1 MVIEN
6 LYSSTTTYTHQR
18 SSRSGTMMSMPACA
32 DYKKA
37 LDKFFAIA
45 SLITSVLPISSHSS
59 LSPHSPSHPFIFI
72 LASFV
77 LYLLLLFFLIF
88 YFVLILIIINFL
100 LSFTLP
106 LLSIF
111 SAFPS
116 YLNFA
121 FSFLLHLS
129 VTPLFLFFF
138 LFLVFCY
145 IPLPSCIPSS
155 SSSFSS
161 TFIFIPPCSSM
172 LLLYLLSCSIPSL
185 YSSWFWISSTSFLLL
200 LHIHFSTPPPFYTIT
215 RCSPPPSSPIS
226 SSAFFPTVGHLS
238 ADLTPNSNGVS
249 HMSDE

>member
-1 MVIEN
+1 MWVLYGDRISQLSDLNLATTRNASKDKLSLSFRVLLMVIEN

-72 LASFV
+72 FASFV

-129 VTPLFLFFF
+129 VTPLFLLFF

-155 SSSFSS
+155 SSSSSSSSS
-161 TFIFIPPCSSM
+161 TFIF
-172 LLLYLLSCSIPSL
+172 
-185 YSSWFWISSTSFLLL
+185 
-200 LHIHFSTPPPFYTIT
+200 
-215 RCSPPPSSPIS
+215 
-226 SSAFFPTVGHLS
+226 
-238 ADLTPNSNGVS
+238 
-249 HMSDE
+249 